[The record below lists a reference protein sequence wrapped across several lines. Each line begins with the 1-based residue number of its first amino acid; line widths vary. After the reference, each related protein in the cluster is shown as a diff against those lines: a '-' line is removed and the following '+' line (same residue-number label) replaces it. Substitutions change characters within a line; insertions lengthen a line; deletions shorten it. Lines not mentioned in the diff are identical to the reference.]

1 MPGLD
6 DIIFRPGPAEE
17 RLASEL
23 ERFSFGAAV
32 SPIAEVNPVEG
43 PDRFVRT
50 VVKIGGIS
58 LDHAQHPSTGQ
69 QNITVTGENVPARI
83 SGIMFVFDAKALILM
98 PGFGPPAPQ
107 EITTELAD
115 TVQTLN
121 DDFEAQS

>member
-1 MPGLD
+1 MAGLD

-32 SPIAEVNPVEG
+32 SPIAEINPIEG
-43 PDRFVRT
+43 PDKFVRT
-50 VVKIGGIS
+50 IVSLGGIS
-58 LDHAQHPSTGQ
+58 LDHAQHPATGQ
-69 QNITVTGENVPARI
+69 QNITVTGDRVPARI
-83 SGIMFVFDAKALILM
+83 SGIMFIFDAKALALM

-107 EITTELAD
+107 EITAELAD

-121 DDFEAQS
+121 DDFENHS